1 MKFYL
6 LQSFAQIIL
15 QITSLL
21 ATFDTARV
29 SLTVVT
35 LLLSPV

>member
-15 QITSLL
+15 QIISLL